1 MSSSRSEFI
10 LFLIGAGILLAVL
23 IMVLSR
29 GQQIK
34 KADVVMRNT
43 VYEERYERENTR

>member
-10 LFLIGAGILLAVL
+10 LFLIGAGILIVFL

-34 KADVVMRNT
+34 KTDVVMRNT
-43 VYEERYERENTR
+43 VYEYERENTR